1 MSSRSS
7 ARSEQHR
14 HLPKKIRNRNLLAL
28 KHLGLAGLEATR
40 QQRRGPEDWEDLMQE
55 GCLGVV
61 RGAERFDPGRGLKSS
76 TYLSNCARGQILHY
90 RRDRASMVQIPWRLR
105 DLYTA
110 GIKLQRTR
118 EQANQAPLQI
128 EQLASALGISSQR
141 WIEACR
147 CQLVSRTQT
156 INHEAFEP
164 SNAEEED
171 SQLLWLQHAMKRLK
185 VADRQLLNN
194 HLVQGRSL
202 KDLAKATRTTS
213 RKVRHRLDRLL
224 AQLQDW
230 AKQDGMLE
238 ITSI

>member
-1 MSSRSS
+1 M
-7 ARSEQHR
+7 
-14 HLPKKIRNRNLLAL
+14 
-28 KHLGLAGLEATR
+28 EATR
-40 QQRRGPEDWEDLMQE
+40 QQLRGPEDWEDLMQE
-55 GCLGVV
+55 GCLGVL
-61 RGAERFDPGRGLKSS
+61 RGAEHFDPGRGLKSS

-90 RRDRASMVQIPWRLR
+90 RRDRASMVRIPWRLR
-105 DLYTA
+105 DLYAA
-110 GIKLQRTR
+110 GIKLQRNR

-164 SNAEEED
+164 IDAKEED
-171 SQLLWLQHAMKRLK
+171 SQLLWLKHAIKRLK
-185 VADRQLLNN
+185 DTDRQLLEN

-202 KDLAKATRTTS
+202 KDLAKATRTSS
-213 RKVRHRLDRLL
+213 RQVRHRLDRLL

-230 AKQDGMLE
+230 AKQDGMLK